1 MFTVLIKKAFVR
13 MEVKVNKRN
22 NGMARKWAH
31 GRII

>member
-1 MFTVLIKKAFVR
+1 MLVKKAFVK

-22 NGMARKWAH
+22 NGMARKWAP